1 MKRDI
6 PADKG
11 YTDRNGVVRCAYN
24 KGGNKMGLEIKY
36 KQIFKEYA
44 KACEGIRVL
53 TGEFYSS
60 TESLKSIM
68 YQESRDSF
76 KMEVKGYLAKLP
88 SLQELQ
94 KKVVKGTNLDGKE
107 YKETFNKHVK
117 TIEVIHRYLALLM
130 YEYANSKSDY
140 FSLNTDTLELYSC
153 VKGYAN
159 GGILIIDYEL
169 VKKASDIA
177 TADKAISILNRYIE
191 QMSYDL
197 ESEGVSNF
205 ALSNKAQISSWYIP
219 KKEIRYLISGKML
232 KKVKKYAEG
241 KIKEMQ
247 IEVDNL
253 EQLLFMGSYHVR
265 LTLITFKGEV
275 AYNGIVALPT
285 VAY

>member
-1 MKRDI
+1 
-6 PADKG
+6 
-11 YTDRNGVVRCAYN
+11 
-24 KGGNKMGLEIKY
+24 MGLEIKY
-36 KQIFKEYA
+36 KQIFKEYD

-60 TESLKSIM
+60 SESLKSIP

-76 KMEVKGYLAKLP
+76 NKAVKGYLDKLP
-88 SLQELQ
+88 SLQELE

-117 TIEVIHRYLALLM
+117 TIGVIHRYLTLLM
-130 YEYANSKSDY
+130 YEYVNSKSDY
-140 FSLNTDTLELYSC
+140 FSLNTDTFELYSY

-169 VKKASDIA
+169 FKKASDIA

-191 QMSYDL
+191 QISYDL
-197 ESEGVSNF
+197 ESKGVSNF
-205 ALSNKAQISSWYIP
+205 ALSNKVQISSWYTP

-247 IEVDNL
+247 VEVDNL